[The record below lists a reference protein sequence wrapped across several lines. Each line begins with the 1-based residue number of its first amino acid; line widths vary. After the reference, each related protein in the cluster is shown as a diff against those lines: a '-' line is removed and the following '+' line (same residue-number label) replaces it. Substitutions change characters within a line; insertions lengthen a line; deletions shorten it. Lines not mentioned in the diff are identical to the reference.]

1 MRIPILIVALDIVPA
16 RPRKPRDKAKVEVA
30 VQVTTR
36 WIIAKLRNIRFFSL
50 VELNAAIRDCVT
62 ALNDRV
68 SRHLG
73 ASRRALLDLTD
84 SYLGARAKITHDA
97 AARRLARFGRQ
108 VGFGPLSPAEIGKL
122 GRNAGRKTLAA
133 QLEKLAELPSPR

>member
-1 MRIPILIVALDIVPA
+1 MARSGGMQVA
-16 RPRKPRDKAKVEVA
+16 R
-30 VQVTTR
+30 R

-73 ASRRALLDLTD
+73 ASRCALFEALDQPALKPLPTPP
-84 SYLGARAKITHDA
+84 YVYAKWKQRKAGLAYPA
-97 AARRLARFGRQ
+97 AFAKHHSSLPHA
-108 VGFGPLSPAEIGKL
+108 LMH
-122 GRNAGRKTLAA
+122 
-133 QLEKLAELPSPR
+133 EKLCA